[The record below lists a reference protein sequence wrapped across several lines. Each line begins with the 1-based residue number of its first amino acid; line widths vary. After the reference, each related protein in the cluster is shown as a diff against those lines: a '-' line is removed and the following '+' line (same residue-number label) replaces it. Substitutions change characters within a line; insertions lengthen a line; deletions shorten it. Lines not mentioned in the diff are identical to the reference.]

1 MTQSSATVQR
11 KLAAIFAADVAGY
24 SRLMGQ
30 DETGT
35 LRTLEAHREVMDG
48 LIAEHGGR
56 IANTAGDSVLAE
68 FPSAVDAVTCAVAVQ
83 EGLAEANESLPEDRR
98 LQFRIGIHV
107 GDVMV
112 RGGDLFGDGVNIAA
126 RLQALA
132 EPGGAVISGA
142 AHDYVRKALPLTY
155 ADLGPQPVK
164 NIDEPVRAY
173 RVITGSR
180 ASPNQDHSL
189 AKQVSLPLPDKPSIA
204 VLPFTNMGGDPEQE
218 VFGDGL
224 VEDIITSLSKVSNLF
239 VTARNSTFVFKGR
252 AIDVRE
258 AARQLGVR
266 YVLEGGLR
274 KGGNRVRV
282 TAQLIDGQTGSHVW
296 AERYD
301 RLLENIFDVQD
312 EITREITTALQV
324 RLTEGE
330 QVELRRRQTSNLMA
344 WEAYM
349 RGQGHLRT
357 FTRADNLQARALLER
372 ALSLDP
378 SFAAAWALLAWTYL
392 AEGRLGWSNSN
403 EAAFEK
409 GAEAALRG
417 LTINEN
423 EPDAWAMLGG
433 IRLYQRRYEEAIEGG
448 QRSIALAPNVADH
461 HVLYAL
467 TLNFI
472 GRPQEAM
479 DLIERAM
486 RLSPFY
492 PDWYLGILGISYRL
506 LGRIDDALAT
516 DHERL
521 RRNPANA
528 FSDLRLAALYSHLG
542 QIDRAQFHLREALR
556 KNPSY
561 SVRQVRVTD
570 PYQDEVEMERYL
582 NLLRAAGL
590 PE

>member
-1 MTQSSATVQR
+1 MNIPRSTAQR

-24 SRLMGQ
+24 SRLMSL
-30 DETGT
+30 DEAGT
-35 LRTLEAHREVMDG
+35 LRTLEAHREIMDR

-132 EPGGAVISGA
+132 EPGGAVISGV

-448 QRSIALAPNVADH
+448 QRSIALAPNAADH
-461 HVLYAL
+461 HVVYAL

-506 LGRIDDALAT
+506 LGRIDDALAA